1 MNAGQFDVAP
11 QGLLAPISLKGGAAL
26 GLLIPQYPRALS
38 QTAVSFPLIFIYN
51 HKSQFR
57 LPNLIN
63 NVRAP
68 KTLKRHTP
76 YGYVCNC
83 WTSQPERIKLNPLQ
97 KKPALNN

>member
-1 MNAGQFDVAP
+1 
-11 QGLLAPISLKGGAAL
+11 
-26 GLLIPQYPRALS
+26 LIPQYPRALS

-57 LPNLIN
+57 LPKLIN

-76 YGYVCNC
+76 YGYACNC

-97 KKPALNN
+97 KKPALND

>member
-11 QGLLAPISLKGGAAL
+11 EGYSPPISLKGGCTRSIDFSISA
-26 GLLIPQYPRALS
+26 GLVADGRI
-38 QTAVSFPLIFIYN
+38 FPVIFIYN

-57 LPNLIN
+57 LPLIN